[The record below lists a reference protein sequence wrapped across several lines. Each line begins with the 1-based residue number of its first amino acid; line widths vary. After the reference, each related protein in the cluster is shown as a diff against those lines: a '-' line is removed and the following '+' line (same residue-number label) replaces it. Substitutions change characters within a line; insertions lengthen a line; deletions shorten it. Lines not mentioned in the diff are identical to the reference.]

1 MVYIS
6 LTELLCYVCFNVKV
20 LKHSLQ
26 VFMSGYGDIVNGL
39 DPLDF
44 LMTLR
49 SLVNIHTYVMDSC
62 GNRQS
67 DYQSS
72 SERWTDICFVLV
84 WDFVVLY

>member
-1 MVYIS
+1 MHTRGTLNICLHSVWFMYIS

-26 VFMSGYGDIVNGL
+26 VFMSCYGDIVNGL

-49 SLVNIHTYVMDSC
+49 SLVNI
-62 GNRQS
+62 R
-67 DYQSS
+67 
-72 SERWTDICFVLV
+72 I
-84 WDFVVLY
+84 